1 MSKKATAPTEE
12 QIKQAQ
18 ESLNL
23 LATRGDAPL
32 TFEQCFEILEAADP
46 LLMQDL
52 TAEYFSFE
60 NKQGQA
66 LHFAFMGMTEITIKN
81 KPVTVA
87 KVRDKQGNNFLIGD
101 KVFVQACARID
112 TALPAFLQVVYTGD
126 KKSDAGTYRDF
137 QIRTFPGA

>member
-1 MSKKATAPTEE
+1 MSKKTIPTEE
-12 QIKQAQ
+12 QVKKAQ

-32 TFEQCFEILEAADP
+32 TFEECFDILEAADP
-46 LLMQDL
+46 TMMQDL

-60 NKQGQA
+60 GKKDQPQ
-66 LHFAFMGMTEITIKN
+66 HFAFMGMSEITIKG

-87 KVRDKQGNNFLIGD
+87 KVRDRSGNNYLIGD
-101 KVFVQACARID
+101 KVFVQAVSRID
-112 TALPAFLQVVYTGD
+112 TALPVFLTVTYTGD

-137 QIRTFPGA
+137 QVRTFPGS